1 MIKKVMTL
9 VKVED
14 ENSTR
19 YIAKTSIDVVK
30 NCVPKGTKVTEVKAT
45 VTININSLLNKE
57 LEEITIRERGE

>member
-30 NCVPKGTKVTEVKAT
+30 NCVPEGTKVTEVKAT
-45 VTININSLLNKE
+45 VAININSLLNKE
-57 LEEITIRERGE
+57 LEEITITERSE

>member
-19 YIAKTSIDVVK
+19 YIAKTPIDVVK
-30 NCVPKGTKVTEVKAT
+30 NCVPEGTKVTEVKAL
-45 VTININSLLNKE
+45 VTININKMLQHK
-57 LEEITIRERGE
+57 LEEITITERSV